1 MPLTKLQFRPGIN
14 KETTSF
20 ANEGGWFDC
29 DKVRF
34 RFGTPE
40 KIGGWI
46 KRSGSSFLG
55 TARALHAWVAIDGT
69 QFLGVGTHLKYYIE
83 EGGGY
88 NDATPL
94 RETTASGGATFSATN
109 GSAVITV
116 TDSNHGAVAGD
127 FVTFSGAAT
136 LGGNITADILNQEYQ
151 IDEIVSTTQY
161 KFSARTVSTIASI
174 TDENQLNPTAVTA
187 SASDSGNGGSS
198 VVAAYQVNVGLD
210 TTVSGNGWGAGT
222 WGRGTWGSGT
232 SLTATGA
239 TLRIWSHDNF
249 GEDLVFC
256 IRDAGI
262 FYWDKSAKSAPMAR
276 AVRLNELAGA
286 DSTVPT
292 KAKVVLVSDRDRHI
306 IAFGCDPETDVGT
319 QDPLLI
325 RFCSQAD
332 PTTWQSLPTNTAG
345 DLRVSSGS
353 EIITAVET
361 KQQILVFTDVSLHA
375 MQFLGPPFTF
385 GVTLISKNITI
396 VGPLGAIA
404 VEDSVFWMGSE
415 EFYVY
420 SGQVQK
426 LPCTVK
432 DHVFN
437 DFNTSQAEKVTAGVN
452 SSFGEI
458 WWFYPSANSS
468 EVDKYVI
475 YNYQQQIWYIGSLE
489 RTVWLDRGINSQPTA
504 ARDGYL
510 YSHETGFSD
519 GSTEPATAISSH
531 IESSQL
537 DIGDGENFVFLKRVI
552 PDVTFE
558 GTEADN
564 PLLNFTL
571 KTRNFP
577 GGQYLQTET
586 KEVLRSST
594 TPVEQFT
601 DQVHIRLR
609 GRSFA
614 LRLEE
619 SVIGNR
625 WRLGLPRIDIRPDG
639 RR

>member
-174 TDENQLNPTAVTA
+174 TDDNQLNPTAVLA
-187 SASDSGNGGSS
+187 NSSDSGNGGSS

-239 TLRIWSHDNF
+239 TLRIWSH
-249 GEDLVFC
+249 E
-256 IRDAGI
+256 
-262 FYWDKSAKSAPMAR
+262 
-276 AVRLNELAGA
+276 
-286 DSTVPT
+286 
-292 KAKVVLVSDRDRHI
+292 
-306 IAFGCDPETDVGT
+306 
-319 QDPLLI
+319 
-325 RFCSQAD
+325 
-332 PTTWQSLPTNTAG
+332 
-345 DLRVSSGS
+345 
-353 EIITAVET
+353 
-361 KQQILVFTDVSLHA
+361 
-375 MQFLGPPFTF
+375 
-385 GVTLISKNITI
+385 
-396 VGPLGAIA
+396 
-404 VEDSVFWMGSE
+404 
-415 EFYVY
+415 
-420 SGQVQK
+420 
-426 LPCTVK
+426 
-432 DHVFN
+432 
-437 DFNTSQAEKVTAGVN
+437 
-452 SSFGEI
+452 
-458 WWFYPSANSS
+458 
-468 EVDKYVI
+468 
-475 YNYQQQIWYIGSLE
+475 
-489 RTVWLDRGINSQPTA
+489 
-504 ARDGYL
+504 
-510 YSHETGFSD
+510 
-519 GSTEPATAISSH
+519 
-531 IESSQL
+531 
-537 DIGDGENFVFLKRVI
+537 
-552 PDVTFE
+552 
-558 GTEADN
+558 
-564 PLLNFTL
+564 
-571 KTRNFP
+571 
-577 GGQYLQTET
+577 
-586 KEVLRSST
+586 
-594 TPVEQFT
+594 
-601 DQVHIRLR
+601 
-609 GRSFA
+609 
-614 LRLEE
+614 
-619 SVIGNR
+619 
-625 WRLGLPRIDIRPDG
+625 
-639 RR
+639 